1 VKWKWNRR
9 CLKSQRCTNGVLWA
23 LRLSKITCTSSPSG
37 TLRFTLFKNATKSA
51 LVWVERMSVITVPV
65 AMFKAAKRSQVPLR
79 S

>member
-1 VKWKWNRR
+1 VEVEPAV
-9 CLKSQRCTNGVLWA
+9 SQEPAVHQRGLVGTQVVQDHMHVE
-23 LRLSKITCTSSPSG
+23 PVG

>member
-1 VKWKWNRR
+1 VEVEPAMPK
-9 CLKSQRCTNGVLWA
+9 QPAVIGALWA
-23 LRLSKITCTSSPSG
+23 DRLSKITCTSSPSG

-51 LVWVERMSVITVPV
+51 LVWVERMSVIAVPV

>member
-1 VKWKWNRR
+1 
-9 CLKSQRCTNGVLWA
+9 
-23 LRLSKITCTSSPSG
+23 
-37 TLRFTLFKNATKSA
+37 LFKNATKSA